1 VASREREG
9 GVSSHDELLLRRFVA
24 CRDTGDAAGA
34 QRWWREP
41 VELNFDRVRSMV
53 DVWGR
58 GGRLSADERDEATQ
72 LALVKLWRNMVHSFH
87 GGTMGEWVNAT
98 RSLVDYA
105 CLDVQRKHAKR
116 SRREVWLDDERVDD
130 EGDVSGAHDKQLG
143 DLAHERQ
150 RREDEVAGAQAFVD
164 WALPQIADE
173 RRRVVLERTLERA
186 QADDIVAE
194 LDVTKANLYQ
204 LRRRGLDDLGRLY
217 NEWNR

>member
-1 VASREREG
+1 
-9 GVSSHDELLLRRFVA
+9 VSSHDELLLRRFVA

-34 QRWWREP
+34 QRWWREL

-105 CLDVQRKHAKR
+105 CLDVQRKHARR
-116 SRREVWLDDERVDD
+116 SGREASLDEQRAGD
-130 EGDVSGAHDKQLG
+130 EGDVSSVFDKQLG
-143 DLAHERQ
+143 DLARERQ
-150 RREDEVAGAQAFVD
+150 RRGDERSEARDFVD
-164 WALPQIADE
+164 WALPRIKNE
-173 RRRVVLERTLERA
+173 RRRVVLERTLDGA
-186 QADDIVAE
+186 PADVIAAE
-194 LDVTKANLYQ
+194 LDVEMANLYQ
-204 LRRRGLDDLGRLY
+204 LRRRGLDDLGELRR
-217 NEWNR
+217 EWEQ